1 MPAIEKTNAT
11 MERIKIQSINETVES
26 DAADHIQALSPP
38 DYLFLLVTSECNLHC
53 KHCHMWMNQDSPNG
67 LTLPEKLDVVRQF
80 QRLNPSG
87 GVVLCGGELMLKEE
101 EFFSLTALC
110 RELGLNTAAFTNGSL
125 VEESHYHRLLLEG
138 PDQLFFSLDSHLPV
152 VHDYI
157 RGTEGSCEHILK
169 VLTDLSSLKKKAYPD
184 SKVRIYTNCT
194 LFERNLYGIHE
205 FIEHVK
211 GLGIDGVRFE
221 CLHET
226 VDKRSKEGEDPFLR
240 RGFFSDQN
248 AAAMMFDEIIARYR
262 KDDFVVVPEGDWLW
276 MRFYVANHGTTN
288 TYPVCAAF
296 EKIIFI
302 EQSGEL
308 LLCPYMHTLK
318 QVGYLG
324 NCRTTGLTDFW
335 FSASAENA
343 RKYMRSCNKECG
355 MISGFRNSELVAPLV
370 LTK

>member
-1 MPAIEKTNAT
+1 MPAIEKIDVN
-11 MERIKIQSINETVES
+11 MERIKIQSIDVMMEN
-26 DAADHIQALSPP
+26 DAADHVQSLRPP

-53 KHCHMWMNQDSPNG
+53 KHCHMWMNEDAPNG
-67 LTLPEKLDVVRQF
+67 LSLPEKLDLVRQF

-87 GVVLCGGELMLKEE
+87 GVVLCGGEFMLKEQD
-101 EFFSLTALC
+101 FFSLTALC

-125 VEESHYHRLLLEG
+125 VEEAHYERLLLEG
-138 PDQLFFSLDSHLPV
+138 PDQLFFSLDSHLAA

-169 VLTDLSSLKKKAYPD
+169 VLGDLSSLRRERYPEA
-184 SKVRIYTNCT
+184 KVRIYTNTT
-194 LFERNLYGIHE
+194 LFERNLHDIHA
-205 FIEHVK
+205 FIEHAR

-226 VDKRSKEGEDPFLR
+226 VDKRSKVGEDPFFR

-248 AAAMMFDEIIARYR
+248 AAVRMFDEIIDRY
-262 KDDFVVVPEGDWLW
+262 KNDDFVVVPESDWAW
-276 MRFYVANHGTTN
+276 MRFYVANHGTEN

-296 EKIIFI
+296 EKIIFV

-318 QVGYLG
+318 EVRYLG
-324 NCRTTGLTDFW
+324 NARNLRLSDFW
-335 FSASAENA
+335 FSASAEKT
-343 RKYMRSCNKECG
+343 RKYMRSCDKECG
-355 MISGFRNSELVAPLV
+355 MISGFRNSALAVPQ
-370 LTK
+370 